1 MPRTASDLTSADQAF
16 LLHLQTLALRYFVD
30 NQTSDGFW
38 LDRQRNFGTCT
49 DDAWRSTSAT
59 GMGLIAI
66 AIASAEPFRLLTR
79 RQAVVRAAHSLRT
92 AVESAPHD
100 HGVLSHFADANGKP
114 VGFDVHST
122 VDTGWLI
129 AGALWAAA
137 FLRDVELQDLA
148 EQLYRRIDWR
158 YWTTPAH
165 ASRPGLI
172 RHGADRRGFLP
183 NAWDRLNGETIFLY
197 VLAAGAETDRAWST
211 AGWSQ
216 LQHCVGITGGLQF
229 ISADLGLFVFQY
241 GLDLVD
247 AEAWHEPGGLDLFA
261 QAGLAAEA
269 NYQCCRAASDRFATY
284 RSFWGLSAGD
294 GPGDANVETYRCYS
308 PHERLDGTAHIT
320 ATLASIAH
328 RPEIILEN
336 AGRARREPLSPLGRY
351 GFSNINLDRRWVGRD
366 IVGIDAG
373 AAVLALDNF
382 LADNRVRDIFH
393 SLPCV
398 RRALD
403 RLAFRHVGKKRP
415 EAVTSQLP
423 LAS

>member
-1 MPRTASDLTSADQAF
+1 MAADLTSADRTF

-30 NQTSDGFW
+30 NQTSDGFY
-38 LDRQRNFGTCT
+38 LDRQHNFGARTAE
-49 DDAWRSTSAT
+49 AWRSTSAT
-59 GMGLIAI
+59 GMGLIAV
-66 AIASAEPFRLLTR
+66 ALASAEPFRLLTR
-79 RQAVVRAAHSLRT
+79 RQAIARATHSLRT
-92 AVESAPHD
+92 AVENAPHD
-100 HGVLSHFADANGKP
+100 HGILSHFADANGKP

-122 VDTGWLI
+122 VDTAWLV

-137 FLRDVELQDLA
+137 FLGDAELQDLT
-148 EQLYRRIDWR
+148 EQLYRRIDWG

-165 ASRPGLI
+165 TSKPGLI

-197 VLAAGAETDRAWST
+197 VLAAGAEANLAWPT

-216 LQHCVGITGGLQF
+216 LQHCIGITGGLQF

-247 AEAWHEPGGLDLFA
+247 SEAWHEPGGLDLFA
-261 QAGLAAEA
+261 QAAIATEA
-269 NYQCCRAASDRFATY
+269 NYQCCRAASDRYATY
-284 RSFWGLSAGD
+284 RSYWGLSAGD
-294 GPGDANVETYRCYS
+294 GPGDGNMDTYRCYS

-336 AGRARREPLSPLGRY
+336 ARRARRDPLGPLGRY
-351 GFSNINLDRRWVGRD
+351 GFSNINLDRSWVGRD

-382 LADNRVRDIFH
+382 LADNRVRDTFH
-393 SLPCV
+393 NLPCV
-398 RRALD
+398 RRGLE
-403 RLAFRHVGKKRP
+403 RLAFQHVGCARP
-415 EAVTSQLP
+415 AAANAPLP
-423 LAS
+423 IAS